1 MHEQPRTHKTQSPL
15 EVQLRQPAGGQAL
28 SADTRSRLEPQFQH
42 SFGAVRVHA
51 DAAADSLARGFD
63 ARAFTV
69 GSDLYFRTG
78 AYQPG
83 TVAGDALLT
92 HELQHTAQSLEGRA
106 DAPRRADG
114 LRVSAPND
122 PLERE
127 TRGAG
132 RAGAAGALAGEI
144 VVQRMPEFLAQEQAW
159 EQRNRSPFA
168 AFNEQ
173 ISPALDGVTAKADEG
188 IFSLA
193 QMADGSGFGGLAD
206 FGALVGSGA
215 MHATSGMLGGAAH
228 LVSGLGQM
236 VSTPLSTLGGLGHMA
251 ETFLPQQ
258 LAMLPRAAHGLFD
271 FATGDHSLASGMDA
285 MDFAFNPMRQMQ
297 DQQQMAAQMASGLI
311 DPIVEHAANG
321 QYGEALGR
329 GAFEAALLL
338 GTGGAGAEAAALE
351 ETALLGEG
359 AMMQRLEP
367 LLMDAELAEFQAMKT
382 VETPTLGAASG
393 EALLEEGAGV
403 SRSASQ
409 IRGSRTPGNY
419 LGPDFDP
426 SVSTPTPL
434 EESIE
439 LVKPQHGA
447 GNVDRPW
454 WRGRGLN
461 GNWL

>member
-1 MHEQPRTHKTQSPL
+1 MHSLSRIHKTQSPL
-15 EVQLRQPAGGQAL
+15 EAQLRQPAAGQPL
-28 SADTRSRLEPQFQH
+28 RADTRSHLEPQFQH
-42 SFGAVRVHA
+42 SFGDVRVHA
-51 DAAADSLARGFD
+51 DAAADGLARAFD

-69 GSDLYFRTG
+69 GSDIYFRAG

-83 TVAGDALLT
+83 TLAGDALLT

-114 LRVSAPND
+114 LRVSTPND
-122 PLERE
+122 PLELE
-127 TRGAG
+127 TGGAG
-132 RAGAAGALAGEI
+132 YSAGSAGASAGEI

-159 EQRNRSPFA
+159 EDSNRSPFA
-168 AFNEQ
+168 AFNAQ
-173 ISPALDGVTAKADEG
+173 INPALAGMTSKADEG

-193 QMADGSGFGGLAD
+193 QMADNAPLGLGYLAD
-206 FGALVGSGA
+206 GAALVGSGA
-215 MHATSGMLGGAAH
+215 IHATSGMLGGAAH

-251 ETFLPQQ
+251 ESFLPQP

-271 FATGDHSLASGMDA
+271 FATGDHSLASGMEA

-297 DQQQMAAQMASGLI
+297 DQQRISAQMTSGLI

-329 GAFEAALLL
+329 GA
-338 GTGGAGAEAAALE
+338 GVEAAALE

-367 LLMDAELAEFQAMKT
+367 LVMDAELAEFQAMKT
-382 VETPTLGAASG
+382 METPTLGATSG
-393 EALLEEGAGV
+393 EALLEGTANT
-403 SRSASQ
+403 SRSASH
-409 IRGSRTPGNY
+409 IRGSRTSANY
-419 LGPDFDP
+419 LGPDFDAP
-426 SVSTPTPL
+426 VSISQPL
-434 EESIE
+434 EETIE
-439 LVKPQHGA
+439 VVKPQNGA

-454 WRGRGLN
+454 QRGRGLN
-461 GNWL
+461 GDWF